1 MTDSTEDELVRKAL
15 KNIKIPPAPHVLDK
29 LHKELQKDD
38 PELDA
43 IAEIQAQ
50 DVGLSALVLR
60 SVNSPYFGLRT
71 KAVSIQHATSLF
83 GLRNIVNIVAG
94 LALRRVFEESEG
106 ANPPNFWDSPLNVA
120 MAATAIARAVFYPR
134 PDEAYMLGLFHN
146 AGHPLLTQHFAGY
159 AEFMSQHINTPEQSI
174 CTAEDRQY
182 RVEHAVLGYFLA
194 RAWGLDKRIAN
205 VIRDHHQVKSRFA
218 ARDRGD
224 PSELSLLA
232 ILKMAEHIDKLFW
245 GYQPDYE
252 WLEIQDLV
260 LNFVGLTEK
269 DFADLHQD
277 IADNVLGG
285 FTR

>member
-1 MTDSTEDELVRKAL
+1 MTQDVEDELVRKAL

-29 LHKELQKDD
+29 LHKELQKDE
-38 PELDA
+38 PALEA
-43 IAEIQAQ
+43 VAEILAQ
-50 DVGLSALVLR
+50 DIGLSALVLR

-94 LALRRVFEESEG
+94 LALRRVFEEVEG

-120 MAATAIARAVFYPR
+120 MAAAAIARAVFYSR

-159 AEFMSQHINTPEQSI
+159 AEFMSQHINAADQSI
-174 CTAEDRQY
+174 CAAEDRQY
-182 RVEHAVLGYFLA
+182 QVEHAVLGYYLA

-205 VIRDHHQVKSRFA
+205 VIRDHHQVKERFA
-218 ARDRGD
+218 AGDRGD

-252 WLEIQDLV
+252 WLEIQDLI
-260 LNFVGLTEK
+260 LNFVGLSEQ
-269 DFADLHQD
+269 DFAELHQD

-285 FTR
+285 LTR